1 MHYYKLHYQDIS
13 TPILQ
18 SIDATFG
25 IAWNSSDQ
33 SRIRTLIIDTLN
45 NYIAF
50 ESAHQVFPFEN
61 FVNNVLTN
69 LRVSVHT
76 LSTPVIVILKSSLE
90 DFVEA
95 QSTEFDVVGLISD
108 DDYASI

>member
-1 MHYYKLHYQDIS
+1 MS

-18 SIDATFG
+18 SIDATAG
-25 IAWNSSDQ
+25 IVWNSSDQ

-50 ESAHQVFPFEN
+50 ESAQVFPFEN

-76 LSTPVIVILKSSLE
+76 LSTTPVIVILKSSLE
-90 DFVEA
+90 DFVGA
-95 QSTEFDVVGLISD
+95 QSTEFDVGGLISN

>member
-18 SIDATFG
+18 SIDATAG

-45 NYIAF
+45 NYIVF
-50 ESAHQVFPFEN
+50 ESAQVFPFKN

-90 DFVEA
+90 DFVGA
-95 QSTEFDVVGLISD
+95 QSTEFDVGRLISN